1 MKYIKLF
8 ETFINEAVEISNP
21 IDGKE
26 VVIMP
31 GRFQPFH
38 LGHLAAIENASKQ
51 FGKPVIPIQ
60 VISKKDKSPFPEKL
74 LQQMGDDV
82 AKNESYIEKFFIY
95 PRGYGLTVIPWFV
108 RFLRDNG
115 YETVGMAA
123 GSDREKA
130 YAGQMKYIT
139 SDKTDTVVKDE
150 FEMKIVRN
158 MKNLKSRGH
167 SLYGIAKKLNENK
180 IDTKERGAN
189 GWTTQQVKNV
199 LTYHYGK
206 KMLEMSAA

>member
-1 MKYIKLF
+1 MKHIKLF
-8 ETFINEAVEISNP
+8 EQFINEAVEISNP

-38 LGHLAAIENASKQ
+38 KGHLIALENAYKQ

-60 VISKKDKSPFPEKL
+60 IISKKDKSPFPEKL
-74 LQQMGDDV
+74 LQQIGDDV
-82 AKNESYIEKFFIY
+82 AKNEPYIEKFFIY
-95 PRGYGLTVIPWFV
+95 PQGYGLTVIPWFV

-115 YETVGMAA
+115 YEAVGVAA

-139 SDKTDTVVKDE
+139 SEKTDTIVSPD
-150 FEMKIVRN
+150 FEMKIVDQRVEGGPSGTKVREALAADDQELFN
-158 MKNLKSRGH
+158 ESVPTYLHKYYKELKK
-167 SLYGIAKKLNENK
+167 YI
-180 IDTKERGAN
+180 
-189 GWTTQQVKNV
+189 
-199 LTYHYGK
+199 
-206 KMLEMSAA
+206 

>member
-1 MKYIKLF
+1 MKYLKLF
-8 ETFINEAVEISNP
+8 ETFINEAVEVSNP

-38 LGHLAAIENASKQ
+38 LGHLAALENASKK
-51 FGKPVIPIQ
+51 FGKPVVPIQ

-74 LQQMGDDV
+74 LQKIGDEV

-95 PRGYGLTVIPWFV
+95 PQGYGLTVIPWFV

-115 YETVGMAA
+115 LETVGMAA

-139 SDKTDTVVKDE
+139 SDKTDTVVKDG
-150 FEMKIVRN
+150 FEMKIVDQRVEGGPSGTKTREAIASGDKETFEA
-158 MKNLKSRGH
+158 MTPSYLHKYYDELKKH
-167 SLYGIAKKLNENK
+167 I
-180 IDTKERGAN
+180 
-189 GWTTQQVKNV
+189 
-199 LTYHYGK
+199 
-206 KMLEMSAA
+206 

>member
-1 MKYIKLF
+1 MKHIKLF
-8 ETFINEAVEISNP
+8 EQFISEAVEISNP

-38 LGHLAAIENASKQ
+38 KGHLAALENASKQ

-60 VISKKDKSPFPEKL
+60 VISKKDTSPFPENL
-74 LQQMGDDV
+74 LQKIGDDV

-115 YETVGMAA
+115 YETVGVAA

-139 SDKTDTVVKDE
+139 SDKTDTLVSSD
-150 FEMKIVRN
+150 FEMKIVDQRVEGGPSGTKVREALAADDKQAFEQLVPKYLYKYYN
-158 MKNLKSRGH
+158 ELKKHIG
-167 SLYGIAKKLNENK
+167 
-180 IDTKERGAN
+180 
-189 GWTTQQVKNV
+189 
-199 LTYHYGK
+199 
-206 KMLEMSAA
+206 

>member
-1 MKYIKLF
+1 MKHIKLF
-8 ETFINEAVEISNP
+8 EQFINEAVEISNP

-38 LGHLAAIENASKQ
+38 KGHLIALENASKQ
-51 FGKPVIPIQ
+51 FDMPVIPIQ
-60 VISKKDKSPFPEKL
+60 VVSKKDKSPFPEKL
-74 LQQMGDDV
+74 LQQIGDDV

-95 PRGYGLTVIPWFV
+95 PQGYGLTVIPWFV

-115 YETVGMAA
+115 YETVGVAA

-139 SDKTDTVVKDE
+139 SERTDTIVSPD
-150 FEMKIVRN
+150 FEMKIVDQRVEGGPSGTKVRETLAADDQEAFN
-158 MKNLKSRGH
+158 ELVPTYLHKYYRELKK
-167 SLYGIAKKLNENK
+167 YI
-180 IDTKERGAN
+180 
-189 GWTTQQVKNV
+189 
-199 LTYHYGK
+199 
-206 KMLEMSAA
+206 

>member
-8 ETFINEAVEISNP
+8 ENFIGEAVEVSNP

-38 LGHLAAIENASKQ
+38 LGHLAALEEASKQ
-51 FGKPVIPIQ
+51 FGKPVVPIQ
-60 VISKKDKSPFPEKL
+60 IISKKDKSPFPEKL
-74 LQQMGDDV
+74 LQKIGDEV

-95 PRGYGLTVIPWFV
+95 PQGYGRTVIPWFV

-115 YETVGMAA
+115 LETVGMAA

-130 YAGQMKYIT
+130 YVGQIKYIK
-139 SDKTDTVVKDE
+139 SDKTDTVVSDD
-150 FEMKIVRN
+150 FEMKIVDQRVEGGP
-158 MKNLKSRGH
+158 SG
-167 SLYGIAKKLNENK
+167 
-180 IDTKERGAN
+180 TKTREAIAN
-189 GWTTQQVKNV
+189 GDKEAFEAMTPSYLHKYYDE
-199 LTYHYGK
+199 LK
-206 KMLEMSAA
+206 KYL